1 MRGGGRGAGS
11 MGRGVGESAH
21 WTAVREGGRMGDN
34 TEEVYGPDRA
44 ERLLAM
50 LRALAERIRE
60 LDRTG
65 RLLER
70 VPELQKLLGNARS
83 ELFHY
88 EVRLT
93 YDTPEIA
100 ESRRIVEEAER
111 LAREAGGEGG
121 EGGGGGHFEDD
132 EDGEPWRGVGDAGR
146 GSTRCWRWW
155 QWSGRGRCGTGR
167 GRGRRRSRA
176 RRLPSPRRT
185 GSAATRWAPTR
196 RGSKSSSTPT
206 SSAPS
211 ALRSRRCR
219 CR

>member
-1 MRGGGRGAGS
+1 
-11 MGRGVGESAH
+11 
-21 WTAVREGGRMGDN
+21 MGDN

-132 EDGEPWRGVGDAGR
+132 EDDEPWRRVGDA
-146 GSTRCWRWW
+146 
-155 QWSGRGRCGTGR
+155 
-167 GRGRRRSRA
+167 
-176 RRLPSPRRT
+176 
-185 GSAATRWAPTR
+185 
-196 RGSKSSSTPT
+196 
-206 SSAPS
+206 
-211 ALRSRRCR
+211 
-219 CR
+219 